1 MHMNF
6 HTNIHGK
13 QSNSIFLNTTYG
25 HAAPLS
31 KTKKREQAAHWQ
43 KTHTNIMELSPNNQ
57 IEDRKPTLTAD
68 GLVQTSNSPFE
79 PNATA
84 TTTVSQET
92 QTSNGNGAAG
102 PLTVDQLD
110 IEILPLIYDIVR
122 CVEKDPLENAVKLRE
137 SQDCNHKI
145 FELQK
150 RFESAREQIK
160 QLPGIDY
167 NKEEQLQRLE
177 LLRNQLK
184 LKQQLIRKYKDTEF

>member
-1 MHMNF
+1 
-6 HTNIHGK
+6 
-13 QSNSIFLNTTYG
+13 
-25 HAAPLS
+25 
-31 KTKKREQAAHWQ
+31 
-43 KTHTNIMELSPNNQ
+43 IMELSPNNQ
-57 IEDRKPTLTAD
+57 NEDRKPTLTAD
-68 GLVQTSNSPFE
+68 GLAQTSNSPFE
-79 PNATA
+79 PTTA
-84 TTTVSQET
+84 PTTTVSQET
-92 QTSNGNGAAG
+92 QTSNGNSAAST

-122 CVEKDPLENAVKLRE
+122 CVEKDPIENAVKLRE

>member
-1 MHMNF
+1 
-6 HTNIHGK
+6 
-13 QSNSIFLNTTYG
+13 
-25 HAAPLS
+25 
-31 KTKKREQAAHWQ
+31 
-43 KTHTNIMELSPNNQ
+43 MELSPINQ

-79 PNATA
+79 P

-92 QTSNGNGAAG
+92 QTSNGIGIGG

-110 IEILPLIYDIVR
+110 IEILPIIYDIVR

-150 RFESAREQIK
+150 RFDSAREQIK

-184 LKQQLIRKYKDTEF
+184 LKQQLIKKYKDTEF

>member
-1 MHMNF
+1 
-6 HTNIHGK
+6 
-13 QSNSIFLNTTYG
+13 
-25 HAAPLS
+25 
-31 KTKKREQAAHWQ
+31 
-43 KTHTNIMELSPNNQ
+43 MELSPNNQ

>member
-1 MHMNF
+1 
-6 HTNIHGK
+6 
-13 QSNSIFLNTTYG
+13 
-25 HAAPLS
+25 
-31 KTKKREQAAHWQ
+31 
-43 KTHTNIMELSPNNQ
+43 IMELSPNSQ

-79 PNATA
+79 PATTA

-92 QTSNGNGAAG
+92 QTSTNGNIAAV

>member
-1 MHMNF
+1 
-6 HTNIHGK
+6 
-13 QSNSIFLNTTYG
+13 
-25 HAAPLS
+25 
-31 KTKKREQAAHWQ
+31 
-43 KTHTNIMELSPNNQ
+43 MELSPINQ
-57 IEDRKPTLTAD
+57 IEDRKPLIAD

-79 PNATA
+79 QQTSATTTTTTAASTAAAATAAATTA
-84 TTTVSQET
+84 TTTATTTISQET
-92 QTSNGNGAAG
+92 QTSNGIGIGIGG

-110 IEILPLIYDIVR
+110 IEILPIIYDIVR
-122 CVEKDPLENAVKLRE
+122 CVEKDPLENAAKLRE

-177 LLRNQLK
+177 LLRSQLR